1 MWKLRKIP
9 KKYSDATLDN
19 MDEVPMSVDSPA
31 NRTVHT
37 KGAKTVNVATTGH
50 EKTHFTAVLACMANG
65 VKVRPMIVFK

>member
-1 MWKLRKIP
+1 
-9 KKYSDATLDN
+9 
-19 MDEVPMSVDSPA
+19 MSVDSPA